1 MLVFYFIV
9 IFVVGYMVASLL
21 FGARRASLVEIV
33 ALSLICGLGAVPAL
47 LFIISLLS
55 FPLAASAL
63 WILFLLTAIALLV
76 LMQRKA
82 VLRWD
87 RSRAIPVHA
96 RAIGLSAIPVAAI
109 VFCVV
114 AAGWNA
120 TKYPLYDW
128 DAFSVWLIK
137 AKVLVSHPLMPVP
150 EEFVTPALAY
160 SHQDYPLAQPLLVA
174 GAWAATGAT
183 DDHVAMLTLLL
194 PWLAIGLLFAAE
206 ALRRLGAIAALWLT
220 AILLSI
226 RAPLLAAPSGSA
238 DVMLA
243 AFYFAHVVFILRYLE
258 KPTTRDIAA
267 AGFFAGC
274 MCFTKRE
281 GTALV
286 IISALIL
293 LIFARTNFRD
303 RARHLGLFA
312 GVALIVIGPWLLWQT
327 QLPHVSETYYGRL
340 TPAVVRNDLARLP
353 AIAAAIVN
361 ECTSWRAW
369 DGLWLLLVIV
379 AVFSIEFFRDRILL
393 AIWLLLLG
401 HFVMNALAF
410 LVASDAIFAMMPPV
424 LDRLTIHA
432 FPAAALLIVLHWAKM
447 RARSDGGFE
456 QAPPAAIVATGL

>member
-9 IFVVGYMVASLL
+9 IFVVGYVVASLL
-21 FGARRASLVEIV
+21 LGARRASLVELV
-33 ALSLICGLGAVPAL
+33 ALSLICGAGAVPAL

-55 FPLAASAL
+55 FPLAASTL
-63 WILFLLTAIALLV
+63 WILVLLTAIALLV
-76 LMQRKA
+76 LVQRKA

-87 RSRAIPVHA
+87 RGEAGSFNA
-96 RAIGLSAIPVAAI
+96 RASGWSVIPIAAI
-109 VFCVV
+109 VFCVAV
-114 AAGWNA
+114 ATWEAA
-120 TKYPLYDW
+120 KYPLYDW

-137 AKVLVSHPLMPVP
+137 AKVLVSRPLMPVP

-206 ALRRLGAIAALWLT
+206 ASRRVGATAALWLT

-243 AFYFAHVVFILRYLE
+243 AFYFAHLVFILRYLE
-258 KPTTRDIAA
+258 KPASRDIAV

-293 LIFARTNFRD
+293 LIFAQASFRE

-312 GVALIVIGPWLLWQT
+312 GVAMIIVGPWLLWQT

-340 TPAVVRNDLARLP
+340 TPTVIHNDLARLP
-353 AIAAAIVN
+353 AIASALFN
-361 ECTSWRAW
+361 ECASWRAW
-369 DGLWLLLVIV
+369 DGLWLLLVVV
-379 AVFSIEFFRDRILL
+379 AIFSIDVFRDRIIL

-410 LVASDAIFAMMPPV
+410 LVASDAIYAMMPPV
-424 LDRLTIHA
+424 LDRLTLHA
-432 FPAAALLIVLHWAKM
+432 FPAAALLIVLHWAKL
-447 RARSDGGFE
+447 RAPSGGGE
-456 QAPPAAIVATGL
+456 ENPPAAVVATGL